1 MASTHRDRGLMVQ
14 SPSSVGAN
22 HDLQK
27 SIMSG
32 GLIKAKASVSHT
44 KSFSLKSVSLLF
56 YVYGTHITTAI
67 PKQD

>member
-14 SPSSVGAN
+14 TPSSVGAN

-32 GLIKAKASVSHT
+32 GLVKAKASVSHT
-44 KSFSLKSVSLLF
+44 KKVFLSSL
-56 YVYGTHITTAI
+56 
-67 PKQD
+67 